1 MTKLNIK
8 MAEEIELLRL
18 VTVGSVDDG
27 KSTLIGRLLVDTK
40 GAFEDQLLA
49 VRKKKGTTHI
59 ASAAEVDLAMLT
71 DGLSAER
78 EQGITIDVAYRYFA
92 TPKRKFIMA
101 DCPGHEQYTRNMVT
115 GASTANAAIIL
126 IDARNG
132 VMPQTKRHTHIL
144 GLLGI
149 SHLIVAINKMDLVDH
164 DQAIFDQIRAEM
176 DVYCGKQGVKD
187 LICIPMSALDGDMVA
202 VRGDHMDW
210 YKGKTLL
217 ETLESLSVLG
227 DVDTKPFRLPV
238 QLVNRPQTAELPD
251 YRGFMGTIA
260 SGTVKVGDAVK
271 AIPSGNTSTVKEIVT
286 FDGNLEEAFAPQSI
300 TLTLNDE
307 IDVSRGDMLVH
318 LAGEGGE
325 PSDSKELT
333 ANVCWIGDDP
343 LSVRQK
349 YVIKHTTNSVKAM
362 VASIDFRRD
371 IHTLNKDVADE
382 LAMNEI
388 GQITFKLMKP
398 LHCDSYADNRMTGSF
413 IVIDTFTNNTV
424 GAGMIV

>member
-8 MAEEIELLRL
+8 MAKEIELLRL

-59 ASAAEVDLAMLT
+59 ASAGEIDLAMLT

-115 GASTANAAIIL
+115 GASTAHAAIIL

-132 VMPQTKRHTHIL
+132 VLAQTKRHTHIL
-144 GLLGI
+144 GLLNI
-149 SHLIVAINKMDLVDH
+149 PHLIVAVNKMDMVGH
-164 DQAIFDQIRAEM
+164 DQAVFEKIRLDMQE
-176 DVYCGKQGVKD
+176 YCAKQGIND
-187 LICIPMSALDGDMVA
+187 LICLPMSALDGDMVA
-202 VRGDHMDW
+202 VRGDKMDW
-210 YKGKTLL
+210 YEGNTLL
-217 ETLESLSVLG
+217 ETLETLSALG
-227 DVDTKPFRLPV
+227 DIDKQPFRLPV
-238 QLVNRPQTAELPD
+238 QLVNRPQTADLPD

-260 SGTVKVGDAVK
+260 SGTVKVGDEVVAV
-271 AIPSGNTSTVKEIVT
+271 PSGNTSTVKEIVT

-307 IDVSRGDMLVH
+307 IDVSRGDMLTHVGDKA
-318 LAGEGGE
+318 LDA
-325 PSDSKELT
+325 KELT
-333 ANVCWIGDDP
+333 ANVCWIGDEP
-343 LSVRQK
+343 LTERKK
-349 YVIKHTTNSVKAM
+349 YLLKHTTNTVKAM

-371 IHTLNKDVADE
+371 IHTLNKDASDE

-398 LHCDSYADNRMTGSF
+398 LHYDSYADNRFTGSF
-413 IVIDTFTNNTV
+413 ILIDTFTNNTV

>member
-1 MTKLNIK
+1 MTEINYK
-8 MAEEIELLRL
+8 MTEEIELLRL

-49 VRKKKGTTHI
+49 VRKKKGQQHV
-59 ASAAEVDLAMLT
+59 ASAGEIDLAMLT

-126 IDARNG
+126 VDARNG

-144 GLLGI
+144 GLLGMP
-149 SHLIVAINKMDLVDH
+149 HLIVAVNKMDMVDY
-164 DQAIFDQIRAEM
+164 DQATFEKIRQNM
-176 DVYCGKQGVKD
+176 QDYCARQGVKD
-187 LICIPMSALDGDMVA
+187 LICIPMSALEGDMVA
-202 VRGDHMDW
+202 VRGEHMDW

-217 ETLESLSVLG
+217 DTLENLSVM
-227 DVDTKPFRLPV
+227 DQIDTKPFRLPV
-238 QLVNRPQTAELPD
+238 QLVNRPQTADLPD

-260 SGTVKVGDAVK
+260 SGTIRVGDQILAT
-271 AIPSGNTSTVKEIVT
+271 PSGNTSTVREIVT

-307 IDVSRGDMLVH
+307 IDISRGDMITK
-318 LAGEGGE
+318 AGEKAL
-325 PSDSKELT
+325 DSKDLI
-333 ANVCWIGDDP
+333 ANVCWIGDEP
-343 LSVRQK
+343 LCVRSK
-349 YVIKHTTNSVKAM
+349 YLIKHTTHTVKA
-362 VASIDFRRD
+362 VVTSIDYRTD
-371 IHTLNKDVADE
+371 IHTLEHEAADE

-388 GQITFKLMKP
+388 GCVTFKLQKP
-398 LHCDSYADNRMTGSF
+398 LHYDAYADNRTTGSF
-413 IVIDTFTNNTV
+413 ILIDSFTNNTV
-424 GAGMIV
+424 GAGMISSAS